1 MILAICNNKVC
12 KLYNGYDSFH
22 CWFYMFPECIIRH
35 YFGTRTDDLTQ
46 VNFVG
51 QNQCICFLLI
61 NKTNRELDHWLS
73 SSLYCYAIPLCTRTD
88 NEWSCIIYL
97 HSYELEE
104 AVSCIYTGKKPRNFV
119 SKNPLDMLQISWKP
133 SFAAGIL
140 ALIVTFWQHQK
151 TLLSN
156 LGGGGAFGS
165 ALFKQSREDIFKY
178 DNC

>member
-61 NKTNRELDHWLS
+61 NKTNREHGHWLS
-73 SSLYCYAIPLCTRTD
+73 SSLYCYTTYMCSTD

-104 AVSCIYTGKKPRNFV
+104 AVSCIYTGKKPRIFV
-119 SKNPLDMLQISWKP
+119 PKIHWICCRFPGNHRLLPGSWPWLWLSGNIKKRCY
-133 SFAAGIL
+133 
-140 ALIVTFWQHQK
+140 LI
-151 TLLSN
+151 
-156 LGGGGAFGS
+156 
-165 ALFKQSREDIFKY
+165 
-178 DNC
+178 

>member
-1 MILAICNNKVC
+1 MLILYISRVHDHVSFWQLERMVWH
-12 KLYNGYDSFH
+12 KL
-22 CWFYMFPECIIRH
+22 
-35 YFGTRTDDLTQ
+35 T
-46 VNFVG
+46 FVG

-73 SSLYCYAIPLCTRTD
+73 SSLYCYAIPLCTYRQ
-88 NEWSCIIYL
+88 WMVMHYL
-97 HSYELEE
+97 FAFIWIRRSSQLHLH
-104 AVSCIYTGKKPRNFV
+104 GKETKEF
-119 SKNPLDMLQISWKP
+119 SAQNPLDMLQISWKP

-178 DNC
+178 DHC